1 MKKGILAMAQ
11 NKEATKDCIFTALIL
26 LMEQK
31 EYKYI
36 TVTDIAR
43 KAGVSRMTYYRTYS
57 SKEDILVQHFQKSAR
72 AMIPDALHGIPAESG
87 QDAGADTGAG
97 NLSKSASEDNAR
109 RALCIFF
116 AWFQKNRGLTK
127 LLDDAGLMGL
137 LIECFSVFTEYLFRM
152 LHAQNP
158 EKTKQ
163 NYAENFAIG
172 GLFSVLTHHLENGAS
187 ESPEEMAEITLKIMH

>member
-1 MKKGILAMAQ
+1 MAQ

-57 SKEDILVQHFQKSAR
+57 SKEDILIQHFRKTAQ
-72 AMIPDALHGIPAESG
+72 AMIPEEKQDIES
-87 QDAGADTGAG
+87 
-97 NLSKSASEDNAR
+97 
-109 RALCIFF
+109 ALCSFF

-127 LLDDAGLMGL
+127 LLEDASLMGL
-137 LIECFSVFTEYLFRM
+137 LVDCFSVFTDYLYRT
-152 LHAQNP
+152 LHP
-158 EKTKQ
+158 EAAEISGQ
-163 NYAENFAIG
+163 DYAAHFQRG
-172 GLFSVLTHHLENGAS
+172 GLFSILTHHLGSGAA
-187 ESPEEMAEITLKIMH
+187 ESPEEMAAITQKIMM